1 MRKKQDAK
9 SKQKSKNKRFFR
21 KIRRNS
27 LPLLKRARIE
37 VYLPEKPKPA
47 YRRLQNAFV
56 QEFLQSFGGAT
67 VIKNIKGLYLS
78 ASEKTDSDKINLVYT
93 DTPFDFQKNIK
104 TLSKYTDE
112 LREAALEASEEESIL
127 IVVHQIYHSI

>member
-1 MRKKQDAK
+1 M
-9 SKQKSKNKRFFR
+9 
-21 KIRRNS
+21 
-27 LPLLKRARIE
+27 PLLKRARIE
-37 VYLPEKPKPA
+37 VYLPDKPKPA